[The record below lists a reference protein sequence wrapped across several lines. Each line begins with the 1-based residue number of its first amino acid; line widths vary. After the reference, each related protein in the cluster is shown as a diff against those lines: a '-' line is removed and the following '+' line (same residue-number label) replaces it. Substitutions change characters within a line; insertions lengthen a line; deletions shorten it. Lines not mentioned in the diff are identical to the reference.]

1 MVNRK
6 IALLTL
12 ANVLVLLVVLNQLSS
27 IWFFRIDLTE
37 EKRFTVKPQTKEL
50 LGRLNDDV
58 LIEVFLEGDLNPG
71 FKRFQKQIRELLDE
85 FRIHSDGKLNYLITD
100 PTSAKSEKARNEFMS
115 GLISKGVQPINII
128 ENKDGQRSEKIV
140 FPGALLTTGG
150 NEWPINLLRNSS
162 AQGWQAALNQSMES
176 MEFEFVLV
184 LQRLIEEDRKTIGW
198 ITGHGEADGPKVTSG
213 KALLAESFD
222 LLTINAEDLLKSR
235 PVDLAMVVQPTMP
248 WSDRDLFALDQ
259 YVMRGGKVLFFVD
272 QIKVDMSRA
281 SDPDYFAEIPA
292 HGLNNLLFR
301 YGIRLNSDAVQD
313 AVALPFPVV
322 TGSVGG
328 RSQITPIE
336 WPFYPLASVMADHP
350 ATRNLDAAWFRFAS
364 TTDTVKAEGIQK
376 TPLIWS
382 SPYTRTIGAPVK
394 VSVRDLQADQNRS
407 DFNQGRKPLAWLL
420 EGRFTSLYR
429 NQFTPENLV
438 PIEKIEEGVPTKI
451 VLISDGDF
459 FQNDVDARNGT
470 PPPVGFDP
478 NTRQTFSNGDLVMN
492 LARWLTDENGVILA
506 RSKKIEVRP
515 LDKNKI
521 RAERKFWQA
530 LNLTL
535 PILIMGCFGLIW
547 HWIRRKKYTSFNQGS
562 NG

>member
-184 LQRLIEEDRKTIGW
+184 L
-198 ITGHGEADGPKVTSG
+198 
-213 KALLAESFD
+213 
-222 LLTINAEDLLKSR
+222 
-235 PVDLAMVVQPTMP
+235 
-248 WSDRDLFALDQ
+248 
-259 YVMRGGKVLFFVD
+259 
-272 QIKVDMSRA
+272 
-281 SDPDYFAEIPA
+281 
-292 HGLNNLLFR
+292 
-301 YGIRLNSDAVQD
+301 
-313 AVALPFPVV
+313 
-322 TGSVGG
+322 
-328 RSQITPIE
+328 
-336 WPFYPLASVMADHP
+336 
-350 ATRNLDAAWFRFAS
+350 
-364 TTDTVKAEGIQK
+364 
-376 TPLIWS
+376 
-382 SPYTRTIGAPVK
+382 
-394 VSVRDLQADQNRS
+394 
-407 DFNQGRKPLAWLL
+407 
-420 EGRFTSLYR
+420 
-429 NQFTPENLV
+429 
-438 PIEKIEEGVPTKI
+438 
-451 VLISDGDF
+451 
-459 FQNDVDARNGT
+459 
-470 PPPVGFDP
+470 
-478 NTRQTFSNGDLVMN
+478 
-492 LARWLTDENGVILA
+492 
-506 RSKKIEVRP
+506 
-515 LDKNKI
+515 
-521 RAERKFWQA
+521 
-530 LNLTL
+530 
-535 PILIMGCFGLIW
+535 
-547 HWIRRKKYTSFNQGS
+547 
-562 NG
+562 

>member
-336 WPFYPLASVMADHP
+336 WPFYPLASVIKDHP